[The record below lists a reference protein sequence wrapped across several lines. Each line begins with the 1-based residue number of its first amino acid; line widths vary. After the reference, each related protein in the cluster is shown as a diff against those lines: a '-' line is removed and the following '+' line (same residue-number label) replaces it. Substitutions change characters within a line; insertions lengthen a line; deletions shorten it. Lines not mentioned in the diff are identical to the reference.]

1 MTNNKQELS
10 SFIKSETSSNKY
22 SFNGSGS
29 KRLSFIDKGK
39 SWAKQLIKSNR
50 IPNSPSLTA
59 HKSFESCDS
68 GIDVNSYSSNSSKI
82 STSSSCSFIT
92 SFQSETPS
100 TSLSNS
106 NSSYLVSPVDES
118 GYLVPIMSKPMV
130 KKLPFRK
137 ASNSQLIR
145 SFSTRSAY
153 STQHNNNQ
161 NVLTNRATICEEI
174 RYNDAD
180 FCIRCNSRLNIRKGD
195 SAFSFNQPVNPQL
208 KSIKDFSGS
217 INFFLKCKLHNT
229 KIMFYKSKKLR
240 EILSLNEGLSLS
252 DQSESVRF

>member
-39 SWAKQLIKSNR
+39 SWVILNKILYSNFLPFQKAKQLIKSNR

-59 HKSFESCDS
+59 HKSFDSCDS

-195 SAFSFNQPVNPQL
+195 SAFSFNQPVV
-208 KSIKDFSGS
+208 S
-217 INFFLKCKLHNT
+217 T
-229 KIMFYKSKKLR
+229 FYTLL
-240 EILSLNEGLSLS
+240 IL
-252 DQSESVRF
+252 